1 MANGKQKFIIKVN
14 ELLIDNFGIPPRNKK
29 LPDPV
34 EMLIATI
41 LSQNTNDRN
50 SFQAYQNL
58 KKKFSNWTEILK
70 TQRSIIEKEIKV
82 AGLGKQKS
90 EAIKIGKDLLKKKLI
105 ACYNLIPVESAYWWK
120 GKIFDD
126 KETLMI
132 LKAQKKDYG
141 KIESIIIKLS
151 SYETPE
157 VISVKPDKVNKSYLN
172 WISAETK

>member
-1 MANGKQKFIIKVN
+1 MI
-14 ELLIDNFGIPPRNKK
+14 LIFTTFRK
-29 LPDPV
+29 
-34 EMLIATI
+34 
-41 LSQNTNDRN
+41 
-50 SFQAYQNL
+50 
-58 KKKFSNWTEILK
+58 
-70 TQRSIIEKEIKV
+70 
-82 AGLGKQKS
+82 KS